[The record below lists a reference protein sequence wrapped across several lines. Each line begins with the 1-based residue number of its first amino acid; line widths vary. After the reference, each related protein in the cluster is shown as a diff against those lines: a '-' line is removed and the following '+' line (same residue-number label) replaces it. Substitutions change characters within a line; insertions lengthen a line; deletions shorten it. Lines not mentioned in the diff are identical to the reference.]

1 MLSFGFRKL
10 RAATAFSTLN
20 CGRKPTLMGKRGSGV
35 IAGDTRY
42 YLAHLDEKDNTQ
54 IPLIGDQGVLPFFK
68 Q

>member
-20 CGRKPTLMGKRGSGV
+20 CWRKPTLMSKRGSGV

-42 YLAHLDEKDNTQ
+42 YLA
-54 IPLIGDQGVLPFFK
+54 
-68 Q
+68 

>member
-1 MLSFGFRKL
+1 
-10 RAATAFSTLN
+10 
-20 CGRKPTLMGKRGSGV
+20 MGKRGSGV